1 MKIAYK
7 KGFTLIELLVVISI
21 IAVLMAIMMPALQ
34 RARDQARQL
43 ACKSNLRQFGGALGL
58 YTADNKDMLPV
69 IHAKTVMPSQFHP
82 DSPMWCVQFSK
93 YLGLRWEEQVQVDMA
108 TGSLTGFGKR
118 YSDVWRCPSDK
129 DKDTKYI
136 GYGPN
141 YPNMIAYP
149 KDHTLNPNPVAH
161 RNPHRGSNIRKP
173 STTLFMTETH
183 SKTIAIYAY
192 ETPRALGMNF
202 KAEVDTNG
210 DGINDTATRFKDSA
224 VFNNIGYRHGKD
236 GANVSAVMVDGSVK
250 NCGVKELADNVNDI
264 WGVGQ
269 F

>member
-1 MKIAYK
+1 MKTVYEKA
-7 KGFTLIELLVVISI
+7 FTLIELLVVISI

-43 ACKSNLRQFGGALGL
+43 VCKSNVRQFGNALGL
-58 YTADNKDMLPV
+58 YTADNKDTFPV
-69 IHAKTVMPSQFHP
+69 IHAKAEMPSQFHP
-82 DSPMWCVQFSK
+82 DSPMWCVQFAK
-93 YLGLRWEEQVQVDMA
+93 YLGLRWEEQVEVDLT
-108 TGSLTGFGKR
+108 TGKLIGFGKR
-118 YSDVWRCPSDK
+118 YSDVWRCPTDKEK
-129 DKDTKYI
+129 DKKYI

-149 KDHTLNPNPVAH
+149 KEHGSNPIAH
-161 RNPHRGSNIRKP
+161 RRPHKNSTLKAP

-183 SKTIAIYAY
+183 SSGAAVYAY
-192 ETPRALGMNF
+192 ETPKASGFNF
-202 KAEVDTNG
+202 RAEVDTNG

-224 VFNNIGYRHGKD
+224 VFNNIGYRHGKND
-236 GANVSAVMVDGSVK
+236 ANVSAVMVDGSSK
-250 NCGVKELADNVNDI
+250 NCSVSELAGNINDI